1 MIGPFAEM
9 ASAFPVAGAHAS
21 WTWRL
26 ARAGVRGERQ
36 WSWFM
41 NGFVLAG
48 HLGKL
53 LTGLYHAVRG
63 CTSTYITLADV
74 PAVSGEAPNW
84 AVMEPLDPKLWWNPV
99 FQIIIV
105 SVVAIILMTRL
116 SRRPS
121 FWVVVGVFNI
131 AVVIMFM
138 GMYAAGAARAP
149 QRRKLGFPTRN
160 EWTKNFAYMIF
171 MGMPTKFIP
180 FDAAAH
186 MSEETR
192 NPAKNVPRS
201 LYVSAAIHFTLVYA
215 TVACFIFALGVPLGE
230 GIFTGSESSCV
241 VALIGILG
249 LPIKTV
255 AGLAIIALALS
266 ASQFLATLVICSRFI
281 FAVARDHGLPFSK
294 YLKMTDRHR
303 EPWVANI
310 VLVFIAYLSLTCW
323 LYESKHYYQLSQAVS
338 TYIPLVC
345 YFIPMTLY
353 LFSHLDLQY
362 EGRSQ
367 FTLRKWGKPSAAIS
381 AFWMLLAIVQGFF
394 PLCIWTTM
402 YHKGIDVVSNKTP
415 SYFPWAFIGMIVVM
429 AVSWFLYGRR
439 HFVGPV
445 RAMTKWTAGV
455 EISPEEERPNS
466 RSNVLKAYLSGPDKD
481 KDSGSKKD
489 SGSGTPIKKS
499 KRSSYGSDRAPA
511 TPVQQLAYSQASSNS
526 EPAQA
531 ESQLLPDGQ
540 EGKRLSWYQR
550 RDSRQPV
557 KRRLDAVEEV
567 EMSRAGTSGA
577 QQESAIFPKS
587 FAQEESGIFP
597 SATQTQTQMS
607 IAQQE
612 SGIFPATAADTQTQT
627 QFSIAQQES
636 GIFPTNTTRF
646 SVAQQESQLMPSQVQ
661 TRYDPEAT
669 YLSMAQE
676 ESQILP
682 DELSYPPPPT
692 HRPYPAP
699 PRRPRT

>member
-26 ARAGVRGERQ
+26 ARAGIRGERQ

-53 LTGLYHAVRG
+53 LTGLFHAAKG
-63 CTSTYITLADV
+63 CTQTYVTLAGV
-74 PAVSGEAPNW
+74 PSKVVENNWFAP
-84 AVMEPLDPKLWWNPV
+84 VPIDPKLWWNPV

-105 SVVAIILMTRL
+105 SIVTIILLTRL
-116 SRRPS
+116 SRRSS
-121 FWVVVGVFNI
+121 FWVVLGIFNI
-131 AVVIMFM
+131 VVVLMFL
-138 GMYAAGAARAP
+138 GMYATGVARAP
-149 QRRKLGFPTRN
+149 TRRSLGFPSRDSWN
-160 EWTKNFAYMIF
+160 MSFAYMIF

-201 LYVSAAIHFTLVYA
+201 LYVSAAIHFALVYA
-215 TVACFIFALGVPLGE
+215 TVCCFIFALSNENALTAFKWSGNSCIIPLA
-230 GIFTGSESSCV
+230 V
-241 VALIGILG
+241 ILG
-249 LPIKTV
+249 FSPKTL
-255 AGLAIIALALS
+255 AGLGIIALALS
-266 ASQFLATLVICSRFI
+266 ASQFLATVVICSRFI
-281 FAVARDHGLPFSK
+281 FAVARDQGLPFSK

-303 EPWVANI
+303 EPWVANL

-323 LYESKHYYQLSQAVS
+323 LYDWRYYYQLSQTIS
-338 TYIPLVC
+338 TYIPCVC

-353 LFSHLDLQY
+353 LFSKLDLQY

-367 FTLRKWGKPSAAIS
+367 FTLRKWSKPSAAIS
-381 AFWMLLAIVQGFF
+381 SAWMLLAIVQGFF

-402 YHKGIDVVSNKTP
+402 YAYGVDVSSNKTP
-415 SYFPWAFIGMIVVM
+415 SFFPWAFIGMIVVM
-429 AVSWFLYGRR
+429 TLSWFLYGRR

-466 RSNVLKAYLSGPDKD
+466 RSNILKAYLSGPDKD
-481 KDSGSKKD
+481 SASKKD
-489 SGSGTPIKKS
+489 SGSGTPKQKS
-499 KRSSYGSDRAPA
+499 KRSSYGSDRTPA
-511 TPVQQLAYSQASSNS
+511 TPIAVQPLAYSQASSNS

-550 RDSRQPV
+550 RDSRQPA

-567 EMSRAGTSGA
+567 EMSRSGA
-577 QQESAIFPKS
+577 QQESGVFPQS
-587 FAQEESGIFP
+587 FAQQESGIFP
-597 SATQTQTQMS
+597 AQTQTQTQMS

-612 SGIFPATAADTQTQT
+612 SGIFPQTATEMQTQT

-636 GIFPTNTTRF
+636 GIFPNNPTRF
-646 SVAQQESQLMPSQVQ
+646 SVAQQESQLMPSQS
-661 TRYDPEAT
+661 RFDPEAT
-669 YLSMAQE
+669 YLSTAQE

-682 DELSYPPPPT
+682 DELAYPPPPT

-699 PRRPRT
+699 PRRPRN

>member
-1 MIGPFAEM
+1 
-9 ASAFPVAGAHAS
+9 
-21 WTWRL
+21 
-26 ARAGVRGERQ
+26 
-36 WSWFM
+36 
-41 NGFVLAG
+41 
-48 HLGKL
+48 
-53 LTGLYHAVRG
+53 
-63 CTSTYITLADV
+63 
-74 PAVSGEAPNW
+74 
-84 AVMEPLDPKLWWNPV
+84 
-99 FQIIIV
+99 
-105 SVVAIILMTRL
+105 
-116 SRRPS
+116 
-121 FWVVVGVFNI
+121 
-131 AVVIMFM
+131 MFM
-138 GMYAAGAARAP
+138 GMYATGVA
-149 QRRKLGFPTRN
+149 RRKHRRPLGFPTRSS
-160 EWTKNFAYMIF
+160 WTKSFPYMIF

-192 NPAKNVPRS
+192 NPAKVVPRS
-201 LYVSAAIHFTLVYA
+201 LYVSAAIHFSLVYA
-215 TVACFIFALGVPLGE
+215 TVTCFIFALSTEDFSTQLFVESGNSCIIPLAA
-230 GIFTGSESSCV
+230 ILKFTPKV
-241 VALIGILG
+241 L
-249 LPIKTV
+249 
-255 AGLAIIALALS
+255 AGLGVIALTLS
-266 ASQFLATLVICSRFI
+266 ASQFLATVVICSRFI

-310 VLVFIAYLSLTCW
+310 VLIFIAYLSLTCW
-323 LYESKHYYQLSQAVS
+323 FYENKHYYQLSQAIS

-367 FTLRKWGKPSAAIS
+367 FTLRKWSKPSAAIS
-381 AFWMLLAIVQGFF
+381 ALWMLLAIVQGFF

-402 YHKGIDVVSNKTP
+402 YADKIDVQSNKSP

-466 RSNVLKAYLSGPDKD
+466 RSNVLKAYLSGPEKD

-489 SGSGTPIKKS
+489 SGGSGTPIKKS
-499 KRSSYGSDRAPA
+499 KRSSYGSDRAPP
-511 TPVQQLAYSQASSNS
+511 TPGTPGSAVQQLAYSQASSNS

-540 EGKRLSWYQR
+540 ESKRLSWYQR
-550 RDSRQPV
+550 RDRQPV
-557 KRRLDAVEEV
+557 KKRLDAVEEV
-567 EMSRAGTSGA
+567 EMSRAGTSA
-577 QQESAIFPKS
+577 QQ
-587 FAQEESGIFP
+587 ESGIFP
-597 SATQTQTQMS
+597 SF
-607 IAQQE
+607 AQQE
-612 SGIFPATAADTQTQT
+612 SGIFPATATQTQMSIAQAQQESGIFPATATQT

-636 GIFPTNTTRF
+636 SIFPNNARF
-646 SVAQQESQLMPSQVQ
+646 SVAQQESQLMPTQS
-661 TRYDPEAT
+661 RFDSEGT
-669 YLSMAQE
+669 YLSTAQE

-682 DELSYPPPPT
+682 DELTYPPPPT